1 MGGHCI
7 VNLWKNIMLA
17 LCIDCL
23 LFCCSQVMPNII
35 WCCFT
40 ACLLNAKLPNKKD
53 HFTYFDGDRQITVC
67 LSLSLRN
74 CDRKFWETL
83 FKILQK
89 PRSCFFLKTFFSLFT
104 FIDISLL
111 RRRQVTLYKCHKKM
125 KNKIILFRKKKRK
138 HFVKWCEHYKV
149 ESNIDLQYFK
159 GRFK

>member
-23 LFCCSQVMPNII
+23 LFCCSQVMPKII

-74 CDRKFWETL
+74 CDRKF
-83 FKILQK
+83 FKKNTAKTSLL
-89 PRSCFFLKTFFSLFT
+89 CFSENIFFSLH
-104 FIDISLL
+104 I
-111 RRRQVTLYKCHKKM
+111 YWH
-125 KNKIILFRKKKRK
+125 LFVATSTVDALQMSQENEKQNYFVSQKKRK
-138 HFVKWCEHYKV
+138 HFMKWCEHYKV